1 MSFDPRTVITH
12 VDTRLGPVTLAAT
25 NQGLAGL
32 WFSGQ
37 KHHPDTLAWR
47 VDDGNPW
54 LVQARTQLAEYLAGQ
69 RTGFELALDLRSGS
83 VFQQAVWNALCTIP
97 AGGTTSYGAVSR
109 QIGRPSAVRAV
120 GAAVGRNPVSI
131 IVPCHRVLG
140 ANGAL
145 TGYAGGLERK
155 AALLALESAAKD
167 TRASGSS
174 KTRAAAE
181 TGTIPACP

>member
-12 VDTRLGPVTLAAT
+12 ADTRLGPVTMAAT
-25 NQGLAGL
+25 GQGLAGL
-32 WFSGQ
+32 WFAGQ
-37 KHHPDTLAWR
+37 KHHPDTRGWR
-47 VDDGNPW
+47 TEDDNPW
-54 LVQARTQLAEYLAGQ
+54 LIQARAQLADYLAGR
-69 RTGFELALDLRSGS
+69 RTGFDLPLDLRSGS
-83 VFQQAVWNALCTIP
+83 VFQQAVWNALCNIP
-97 AGGTTSYGAVSR
+97 AGSTTSYGAVSR

-155 AALLALESAAKD
+155 AALLALESAATAPSTNVAGTKHLS
-167 TRASGSS
+167 T
-174 KTRAAAE
+174 E
-181 TGTIPACP
+181 TGTIAA